1 MSPQDWNESF
11 ARAVTIALSGVTGD
25 PEHPDDPFL
34 ILVNAWW
41 EPLDF
46 SVPTPLRDRRWRV
59 EIDTADP
66 AALGGF
72 VDPSSPVTLT
82 GRALVLLRAGVD

>member
-11 ARAVTIALSGVTGD
+11 ARAVAIALSGATGD
-25 PEHPDDPFL
+25 HTRPDDPFL
-34 ILVNAWW
+34 IRINSRW

-46 SVPTPLRDRRWRV
+46 RVPTPLRDLSWLV

-66 AALGGF
+66 AASGRA
-72 VDPSSPVTLT
+72 VDPSTAVTLS
-82 GRALVLLRAGVD
+82 GRSLVLLRGRQP